1 MLIMSKKSDYVTK
14 METQLKNW
22 NSDVDAL
29 AAEGEKAKGKARAA
43 YGEQVKNLRAC
54 NESAQKTFGAI
65 QAASESATEQM
76 QAGME
81 TAWKSMQSTLKR
93 VSSDLRR

>member
-1 MLIMSKKSDYVTK
+1 MTKQSAYVTK
-14 METQLKNW
+14 MEKQLKDW

-29 AAEGEKAKGKARAA
+29 AAEGEKMKGKARDA

-54 NESAQKTFGAI
+54 NDAAQKSFIAI
-65 QAASESATEQM
+65 QAASESAADEM

-81 TAWKSMQSTLKR
+81 TAWKSMQKALTR
-93 VSSDLRR
+93 VSSDLRK

>member
-1 MLIMSKKSDYVTK
+1 MTKKSAYVTK

-29 AAEGEKAKGKARAA
+29 AAEGEKLKGKARAA
-43 YGEQVKNLRAC
+43 YSEQVKNLRA
-54 NESAQKTFGAI
+54 SSGAAHKAFEDMRI
-65 QAASESATEQM
+65 ASETAAEQM
-76 QAGME
+76 QAAME
-81 TAWKSMQSTLKR
+81 TAWASMQKTLKR